1 MRQGIGMTAK
11 KKGKS
16 DNSSLL
22 TPAELRAA
30 RSESVKV
37 SGAQPY
43 GWLAHSESSGERAYH
58 LYLEPYTKRLVCT
71 CADFIFR
78 GNGEP
83 GFECK
88 HIAATLKFI
97 ARRYLATEY
106 NPFRQNTNAA

>member
-1 MRQGIGMTAK
+1 MSRK

-16 DNSSLL
+16 DHAQSL
-22 TPAELRAA
+22 TSAELRAA
-30 RSESVKV
+30 RSERVKV
-37 SGAQPY
+37 SEAKPY
-43 GWLAHSESSGERAYH
+43 GWLACSESGSEQDYH

-88 HIAATLKFI
+88 HVSATLKFI
-97 ARRYLATEY
+97 ARHYLVTEY
-106 NPFRQNTNAA
+106 DPFRQHSNAA

>member
-1 MRQGIGMTAK
+1 MTAK

-16 DNSSLL
+16 DNLSPL
-22 TPAELRAA
+22 TPAEWRAA
-30 RSESVKV
+30 RAESVQV
-37 SGAQPY
+37 SEAKPY
-43 GWLAHSESSGERAYH
+43 GWLAYSESGGEREYH

-71 CADFIFR
+71 CGDFIFR

-88 HIAATLKFI
+88 HISATLKFI

-106 NPFRQNTNAA
+106 NPFRRNTNAA

>member
-1 MRQGIGMTAK
+1 MAAK

-16 DNSSLL
+16 DNSLPL

-37 SGAQPY
+37 SEAKPY
-43 GWLAHSESSGERAYH
+43 GWLANSESGGEQDYH

-83 GFECK
+83 GYECK
-88 HIAATLKFI
+88 HISATLKFI

-106 NPFRQNTNAA
+106 NPFRQSTNAA

>member
-1 MRQGIGMTAK
+1 MRAK

-16 DNSSLL
+16 DNSPPL

-37 SGAQPY
+37 SEAKPY
-43 GWLAHSESSGERAYH
+43 GWVAHSESGSEQDYH

-71 CADFIFR
+71 CADIIFR

-97 ARRYLATEY
+97 ARHYLATEY
-106 NPFRQNTNAA
+106 NPFRQSTNAA